1 MLIRPHYHLCSCLFF
16 LLDRLTSHKAA
27 TLILLCPL
35 TVTLNALVILVI
47 WKDPFKELRGTANYL
62 ILNLAVC
69 DLLIGLPC
77 ELLFCLRH
85 WYPNNKV
92 MIVAA
97 YTIMYLAFHASF
109 LTILG
114 LAVERLIVIESP
126 LNSAGYLTS
135 SYLALGV
142 ITIWLFAGI
151 LAFLVP
157 ILEWDSVS
165 SYRTVIVDAFYIPIT
180 IVVLACYTRVYFLVR
195 KTLYLNM
202 TTSEERRKEGQALTQ
217 SACDLQRLKRKERS
231 VACSVF
237 ILILIFI
244 VCWMPLY
251 VIENVNEFCASC
263 NYKVE
268 MWMSLV
274 LLHPLVNPI
283 AYALRTAKFR
293 KALRRVF
300 WRDLRGSCINQNN
313 RVNGSL
319 RRAIV

>member
-1 MLIRPHYHLCSCLFF
+1 MIL
-16 LLDRLTSHKAA
+16 
-27 TLILLCPL
+27 LIL
-35 TVTLNALVILVI
+35 
-47 WKDPFKELRGTANYL
+47 KDPFKELRGTANYL

-69 DLLIGLPC
+69 DLLVGVPC
-77 ELLFCLRH
+77 ELLFSLLH

-97 YTIMYLAFHASF
+97 YTIMYFAFYASF

-165 SYRTVIVDAFYIPIT
+165 SYRTVIADAFYIPIT
-180 IVVLACYTRVYFLVR
+180 IVVLACYTRIYFLVR
-195 KTLYLNM
+195 KSLYLNM
-202 TTSEERRKEGQALTQ
+202 TTSEERGKEGQALTQ
-217 SACDLQRLKRKERS
+217 SARDLQRLKRKERS

-237 ILILIFI
+237 ILISVFT
-244 VCWMPLY
+244 VCWMPFM
-251 VIENVNEFCASC
+251 VVENINEFCASC
-263 NYKVE
+263 NYKLE
-268 MWMSLV
+268 MWLCLV

-293 KALRRVF
+293 KALRRV
-300 WRDLRGSCINQNN
+300 LKESCINQNI
-313 RVNGSL
+313 RTNGSP
-319 RRAIV
+319 RHAIV